1 MQTNRNVGGTDAAVR
16 ALLGMILL
24 AAAAIF
30 NQRPFLALGAAF
42 LALVF
47 IGTAVTRV
55 CPLYVL
61 VGMTTRD
68 HEQPQTH

>member
-1 MQTNRNVGGTDAAVR
+1 MPTNRNVGNIDAAVR
-16 ALLGMILL
+16 ALFGIVLL

-30 NQRPFLALGAAF
+30 NERPFLALGAAF

-47 IGTAVTRV
+47 LGTAVTRV

-61 VGMTTRD
+61 VGMSTRD
-68 HEQPQTH
+68 GQTRQT

>member
-1 MQTNRNVGGTDAAVR
+1 MQTNRNVGNIDAAVR
-16 ALLGMILL
+16 ALLGLVLL

-42 LALVF
+42 LAIVF
-47 IGTAVTRV
+47 LGTAVTRV

-61 VGMTTRD
+61 VGMTTR
-68 HEQPQTH
+68 EREAPEG

>member
-1 MQTNRNVGGTDAAVR
+1 MPTNRNVGNIDAAVR
-16 ALLGMILL
+16 ALFGIVLL

-30 NQRPFLALGAAF
+30 NERPFLALGAAF

-47 IGTAVTRV
+47 LGTAVTRV

-61 VGMTTRD
+61 VGMSTR
-68 HEQPQTH
+68 ERQAPPS

>member
-1 MQTNRNVGGTDAAVR
+1 MPTNRNVGNVDAAVR
-16 ALLGMILL
+16 ALFGIVLL

-47 IGTAVTRV
+47 LGTAVTRV

-61 VGMTTRD
+61 VGMSTRD
-68 HEQPQTH
+68 GQTRQT

>member
-1 MQTNRNVGGTDAAVR
+1 MPTNRNVGNIDAAVR
-16 ALLGMILL
+16 ALFGIVLL

-30 NQRPFLALGAAF
+30 NERPFLALGAAF

-47 IGTAVTRV
+47 LGTAVTRV

-61 VGMTTRD
+61 VGMSTR
-68 HEQPQTH
+68 ERQAPQS

>member
-1 MQTNRNVGGTDAAVR
+1 MNSSRNVGTVDAVVR
-16 ALLGMILL
+16 ALLGIVLL

-30 NQRPFLALGAAF
+30 NQRPFLAIGAAF

-47 IGTAVTRV
+47 LGTAVTRV

-61 VGMTTRD
+61 VGMSTRD
-68 HEQPQTH
+68 HQAPQV

>member
-1 MQTNRNVGGTDAAVR
+1 MPTNRNVGNVDAAVR
-16 ALLGMILL
+16 ALFGTVLL

-42 LALVF
+42 LAFVF
-47 IGTAVTRV
+47 LGTAVTRV

-61 VGMTTRD
+61 VGMSTRE
-68 HEQPQTH
+68 HQAPPS

>member
-1 MQTNRNVGGTDAAVR
+1 MNDNRNVGAVDAAVR
-16 ALLGMILL
+16 ALLGIVLL

-30 NQRPFLALGAAF
+30 NDRPFLALGAGF

-47 IGTAVTRV
+47 LGTALLRV
-55 CPLYVL
+55 CPLYLL

-68 HEQPQTH
+68 PRAL

>member
-1 MQTNRNVGGTDAAVR
+1 MPNRNVGNVDAAVR
-16 ALLGMILL
+16 ALFGIVLL

-30 NQRPFLALGAAF
+30 NERPFLALGAAF

-47 IGTAVTRV
+47 LGTAVTRV

-61 VGMTTRD
+61 VGMSTRE
-68 HEQPQTH
+68 HRTPQV

>member
-1 MQTNRNVGGTDAAVR
+1 MRANRNVGPVDAAVR
-16 ALLGMILL
+16 ALLGIVLL

-42 LALVF
+42 LALIF
-47 IGTAVTRV
+47 LGTAVTRV

-68 HEQPQTH
+68 REAPQG

>member
-1 MQTNRNVGGTDAAVR
+1 MPTNRNVGNVDAAVR
-16 ALLGMILL
+16 ALFGIVLL

-47 IGTAVTRV
+47 LGTAVTRV

-61 VGMTTRD
+61 VGMSTR
-68 HEQPQTH
+68 ERQAPQS

>member
-1 MQTNRNVGGTDAAVR
+1 MQTNRNVGNIDAAVR
-16 ALLGMILL
+16 ALLGLVLL

-47 IGTAVTRV
+47 LGTAVTRV

-61 VGMTTRD
+61 VGMTTR
-68 HEQPQTH
+68 EREAPEG

>member
-1 MQTNRNVGGTDAAVR
+1 MRINRNVGPADAAVR
-16 ALLGMILL
+16 ALLGMVLL

-30 NQRPFLALGAAF
+30 NERPFLALGAAF

-47 IGTAVTRV
+47 LGTAVTRV

-68 HEQPQTH
+68 RDAPQG

>member
-1 MQTNRNVGGTDAAVR
+1 MHSNRNVGTVDAAVR
-16 ALLGMILL
+16 GLLGIVLL

-47 IGTAVTRV
+47 LGTAITRV

-61 VGMTTRD
+61 VGMSTRASA
-68 HEQPQTH
+68 PQA

>member
-1 MQTNRNVGGTDAAVR
+1 MQTNRNVGNIDAAVR
-16 ALLGMILL
+16 ALLGMVLL

-47 IGTAVTRV
+47 LGTAVTRV

-61 VGMTTRD
+61 VGMTTR
-68 HEQPQTH
+68 EPQAPGG